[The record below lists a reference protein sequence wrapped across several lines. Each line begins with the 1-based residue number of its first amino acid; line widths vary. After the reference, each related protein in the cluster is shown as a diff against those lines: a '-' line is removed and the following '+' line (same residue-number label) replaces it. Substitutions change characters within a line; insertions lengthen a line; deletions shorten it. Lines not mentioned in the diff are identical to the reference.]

1 MVKKVLFIAPI
12 PPPITGHSLVSKILL
27 DDIIKYSEVEIVNL
41 SKDSFKQGITSF
53 KRIFEIFKILFNIFN
68 KQSSCDIIYLTISE
82 SLAGNI
88 KDLLIYS
95 VCYRNRKNIVIHLHG
110 GSIKKLLWDKY
121 PLLYKINKFF
131 LKDFK
136 SVIIS
141 GKSHLQIFNEIF
153 SSDKIHIIPN
163 FAQDYIFTN
172 TKDIENKFQTVSKKI
187 NLLYMSNLIPQKGFL
202 FLLESFLSL
211 PLNIREDYQLNFAGA
226 FDSDINKKNFEL
238 KINEFKNIT
247 YHGIVNDSLKKNLFN
262 NAHIFCLPTT
272 FFEGQPISILEAY
285 ASGCVVITT
294 PQPGILD
301 IFKSENGYIIDL
313 NTSDSLQNILK
324 KIHEDKKNL
333 KDFAF
338 KNFNNASVNYKVENY
353 LLKLNK
359 IFTIL
364 S

>member
-1 MVKKVLFIAPI
+1 M
-12 PPPITGHSLVSKILL
+12 
-27 DDIIKYSEVEIVNL
+27 
-41 SKDSFKQGITSF
+41 
-53 KRIFEIFKILFNIFN
+53 
-68 KQSSCDIIYLTISE
+68 
-82 SLAGNI
+82 
-88 KDLLIYS
+88 
-95 VCYRNRKNIVIHLHG
+95 
-110 GSIKKLLWDKY
+110 
-121 PLLYKINKFF
+121 
-131 LKDFK
+131 
-136 SVIIS
+136 
-141 GKSHLQIFNEIF
+141 QIFNEIF

-211 PLNIREDYQLNFAGA
+211 PSNIREDYQLDFAGA

-247 YHGIVNDSLKKNLFN
+247 YHGIVNDSFKKNLFN

-313 NTSDSLQNILK
+313 NTTDSLQNILK
-324 KIHEDKKNL
+324 KIHEDKENL

-338 KNFNNASVNYKVENY
+338 KNFNNASVNYKLENY